1 MDTSDPVVFASVAT
15 AALVLFLF
23 IWRIVFF
30 FTADADLTLLLKGP
44 PPEGAFED
52 KVVWITGA
60 SQGIGQELAQRFAA
74 MGARLI
80 LSSRSA
86 DRLEAVRATCRG
98 KHAPEGVVVLP
109 FDLKGGADVLRGAVR
124 QAESAFRGE
133 GACGGG
139 EEPCGVDVLVLNAA
153 HPRPGR
159 GGGGGGGGGVG
170 VGKRKRGSRARW
182 GKGRAGLTCWLS
194 CIHAWLVVYPI
205 PSSSLSPL
213 LVSPLVPM
221 PPRNTPCTAT
231 CSFHFPSPLPL
242 PSVSLFYCCNLTLP
256 PSHSPT
262 HTSPIL
268 FPPPLLVSLR
278 PWHARGQRGRHHRA
292 HALPPAGHDAAQQ
305 GADPREQLTRYL
317 LLCMMQRI
325 KGQILVVSFPAE
337 CAYIEIFKADVWV
350 SSAAGKLPAPTQ
362 GVFAATKHAPCSLP
376 PFDIL
381 LTPSSPFLSSP
392 NQVSSAAGKLPAPT
406 QGVFAATK
414 HAPCSLPPFDIL
426 LTPSSPFLSSP
437 NQVSSAAGKLPAPTQ
452 GVYAATKHALH
463 GYFNTLRY
471 EAVQHGVAV
480 TLVCPGPIA
489 TEGSAEGAVKLA
501 TKPSADQLHVPAAA
515 GGDEKVSVGRCAL
528 IPHTSLP
535 PHLSPLSI
543 SSSQDSC
550 MPASQCAE
558 LIVSATACSSLSP
571 SSLHPTHCSA
581 SCPPHLAP
589 HFPSLST
596 GLAHASIAMCRAHS
610 ERCCLEA
617 RRSMDLQTSG
627 AATHVP
633 RTVFPCYL
641 QHALQQDWPKESAS
655 TQDRQQQHVFDE
667 PTIHPHILFL
677 FLLTHLSF
685 LLPPLDLLYLFPQ
698 PFTLPHTP
706 TPCNPSTPQV
716 PIFPIPHPHTFPHT
730 LTHTS
735 AKVYHPLPS
744 FLPSSLLFP
753 SLLPLLSISLPLIP
767 LTRPL
772 SPPFTHLGPSPP
784 LLA

>member
-153 HPRPGR
+153 HPRP
-159 GGGGGGGGGVG
+159 
-170 VGKRKRGSRARW
+170 K
-182 GKGRAGLTCWLS
+182 LTCEDTPEDTLRGM
-194 CIHAWLVVYPI
+194 LEVNVV
-205 PSSSLSPL
+205 
-213 LVSPLVPM
+213 
-221 PPRNTPCTAT
+221 AT
-231 CSFHFPSPLPL
+231 
-242 PSVSLFYCCNLTLP
+242 
-256 PSHSPT
+256 
-262 HTSPIL
+262 I
-268 FPPPLLVSLR
+268 
-278 PWHARGQRGRHHRA
+278 
-292 HALPPAGHDAAQQ
+292 
-305 GADPREQLTRYL
+305 ELTRYL
-317 LLCMMQRI
+317 LPGMMQRN
-325 KGQILVVSFPAE
+325 KGQILV
-337 CAYIEIFKADVWV
+337 
-350 SSAAGKLPAPTQ
+350 
-362 GVFAATKHAPCSLP
+362 
-376 PFDIL
+376 
-381 LTPSSPFLSSP
+381 
-392 NQVSSAAGKLPAPT
+392 
-406 QGVFAATK
+406 
-414 HAPCSLPPFDIL
+414 
-426 LTPSSPFLSSP
+426 
-437 NQVSSAAGKLPAPTQ
+437 VSSAAGKLPAPTQ

-515 GGDEKVSVGRCAL
+515 GGDEKPVLLLMYLAQYFPANCSPQLLPSTAPLNCSPQLHNPPPCPCAL
-528 IPHTSLP
+528 PPPFPYPPLSPTAGAATHPVLLLLYLRQYFPATGLYCSKPLSLP
-535 PHLSPLSI
+535 S
-543 SSSQDSC
+543 
-550 MPASQCAE
+550 
-558 LIVSATACSSLSP
+558 
-571 SSLHPTHCSA
+571 THTC
-581 SCPPHLAP
+581 
-589 HFPSLST
+589 LST
-596 GLAHASIAMCRAHS
+596 A
-610 ERCCLEA
+610 
-617 RRSMDLQTSG
+617 G

-641 QHALQQDWPKESAS
+641 QHALQQGELSAVPITQGDSVSEALQTVPQNREDRGSQKCSNTYFSLFSPSESGPMQMQQRVFSSLALSLTHTNSLLPLFPPLHLSDWPKESAS

>member
-30 FTADADLTLLLKGP
+30 FTADGTSFPLPVPLVLFIRCVFVFRTADGRKFKRAHIGSISDLTLLLKGP

-52 KVVWITGA
+52 KVVWITGG

-153 HPRPGR
+153 HPRP
-159 GGGGGGGGGVG
+159 
-170 VGKRKRGSRARW
+170 K
-182 GKGRAGLTCWLS
+182 LTCEDTPEDTLRGM
-194 CIHAWLVVYPI
+194 LEVNVV
-205 PSSSLSPL
+205 
-213 LVSPLVPM
+213 
-221 PPRNTPCTAT
+221 AT
-231 CSFHFPSPLPL
+231 
-242 PSVSLFYCCNLTLP
+242 
-256 PSHSPT
+256 
-262 HTSPIL
+262 I
-268 FPPPLLVSLR
+268 
-278 PWHARGQRGRHHRA
+278 
-292 HALPPAGHDAAQQ
+292 
-305 GADPREQLTRYL
+305 ELTRYL
-317 LLCMMQRI
+317 LPCMMQRN
-325 KGQILVVSFPAE
+325 KGQILV
-337 CAYIEIFKADVWV
+337 
-350 SSAAGKLPAPTQ
+350 
-362 GVFAATKHAPCSLP
+362 
-376 PFDIL
+376 
-381 LTPSSPFLSSP
+381 
-392 NQVSSAAGKLPAPT
+392 
-406 QGVFAATK
+406 
-414 HAPCSLPPFDIL
+414 
-426 LTPSSPFLSSP
+426 
-437 NQVSSAAGKLPAPTQ
+437 VSSAAGKLPAPTQ

-515 GGDEKVSVGRCAL
+515 GGDEK
-528 IPHTSLP
+528 
-535 PHLSPLSI
+535 
-543 SSSQDSC
+543 DSR

-633 RTVFPCYL
+633 RTIFPCYL
-641 QHALQQDWPKESAS
+641 QHALQKDWPQESAS

-667 PTIHPHILFL
+667 PPIHPHILFL

-716 PIFPIPHPHTFPHT
+716 PLFPIPHPHTFPHT

-753 SLLPLLSISLPLIP
+753 SLLPLLSVSLPLIP

-784 LLA
+784 LLATILVCCQATP